1 MNSVLNGPVFLWR
14 LKKPGIEI
22 VGRGCLFL
30 KLFVIK
36 CKNDKFWRKFKI
48 SCHINQQKP
57 YSKRVSLRFFVALN
71 YLKRDSNGIIMV
83 KFPRVRGLT
92 IKSKQHTVYCNI
104 GKFLRIDF
112 PIYKSNF
119 RK

>member
-1 MNSVLNGPVFLWR
+1 VHALNYYQRFTVNINSKVGD
-14 LKKPGIEI
+14 LKNRNTLLQQLSKNLIES
-22 VGRGCLFL
+22 
-30 KLFVIK
+30 
-36 CKNDKFWRKFKI
+36 KNDKFWRKFKI

-83 KFPRVRGLT
+83 KLPRVRGLT

-104 GKFLRIDF
+104 GNIGKF
-112 PIYKSNF
+112 
-119 RK
+119 